1 MHDGR
6 FKKLKDVLNHY
17 VNGISKGKKTDY
29 RLQKQ
34 IKLNSN
40 EKVDLT
46 AFLLTLTD
54 KEFLFN
60 QEYSYPRD
68 ILLIHSKE

>member
-6 FKKLKDVLNHY
+6 FKTIREVLNHY
-17 VNGISKGKKTDY
+17 DSGIVH
-29 RLQKQ
+29 
-34 IKLNSN
+34 SN
-40 EKVDLT
+40 TLAIELEDGLPLSGTEKVDLT

-60 QEYSYPRD
+60 PDFAFPR
-68 ILLIHSKE
+68 K